1 MIKRISGFVCSIA
14 VVATIVV
21 VAMGFGNYNSIFW
34 GDESPATTPQQTTAE
49 AVAEVTDNATEPAV
63 EQDSLTTDEGIALE
77 HEEDI
82 ADVATQD
89 NTTNQTPSEEVSH
102 DGE

>member
-1 MIKRISGFVCSIA
+1 MIKRISGFVCSVA

-21 VAMGFGNYNSIFW
+21 VALGFGNYNSIFW

-63 EQDSLTTDEGIALE
+63 EQDSLATDEGIALE
-77 HEEDI
+77 HEEAAEEI
-82 ADVATQD
+82 ASQD
-89 NTTNQTPSEEVSH
+89 NTTTHTPSEEVSH

>member
-1 MIKRISGFVCSIA
+1 M
-14 VVATIVV
+14 

-63 EQDSLTTDEGIALE
+63 EQDSLATEEGVAIE
-77 HEEDI
+77 HEEEI
-82 ADVATQD
+82 ASQD
-89 NTTNQTPSEEVSH
+89 NTTTHTPSEEVSH